1 MNRPPSGISR
11 RAVFIIFV
19 IGKMKRTLTAL
30 VMACIMAIC
39 CMGAPVFAL
48 AEEPALSEEVKQEYY
63 AEYSEIVKEVAEET
77 EWVCTLTD
85 TV

>member
-1 MNRPPSGISR
+1 
-11 RAVFIIFV
+11 
-19 IGKMKRTLTAL
+19 
-30 VMACIMAIC
+30 MACIMAIC